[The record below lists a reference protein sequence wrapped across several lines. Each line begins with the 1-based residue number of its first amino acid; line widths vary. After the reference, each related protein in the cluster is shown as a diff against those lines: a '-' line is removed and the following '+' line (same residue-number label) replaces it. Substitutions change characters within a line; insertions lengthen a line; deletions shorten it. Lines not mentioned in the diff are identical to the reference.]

1 MPDRPSRPRLGLY
14 RSGVSTPGHRKQ
26 LTVGRDSILHD
37 TLDHLRSAIERRS
50 KHHFL
55 FLGARGIGKT
65 HLLSLIID
73 EIATD
78 PRLARQMVV
87 ARFPEESLGTLSFP
101 DFLLRLVSLL
111 ADQLAD
117 EPQWSELLTSLS
129 G

>member
-1 MPDRPSRPRLGLY
+1 
-14 RSGVSTPGHRKQ
+14 
-26 LTVGRDSILHD
+26 LHD